1 VLNVLP
7 QHLCVVVCK
16 SRQRLDAFLLQRL
29 ADIDAA
35 GREQSGKH
43 SNAQAHRSAV
53 ARKLQAGSFVNSWE
67 RALDAYRALCG
78 GAFTWKNKAT
88 PHQKWRSVG
97 VFAFTMMLRGL
108 RAFAGLCIR
117 RAAYRSA
124 CITAQVAGNCSQS
137 RTAAAHRLFHTPLP
151 CAAARRVPRRERE
164 SGSSSVRVS
173 RTSASSRWTAAL
185 HYMWGRCS

>member
-67 RALDAYRALCG
+67 RAPDASRALCG
-78 GAFTWKNKAT
+78 GAFTWGSKTSNAPPKMA
-88 PHQKWRSVG
+88 QCWS
-97 VFAFTMMLRGL
+97 LRV
-108 RAFAGLCIR
+108 
-117 RAAYRSA
+117 Y
-124 CITAQVAGNCSQS
+124 
-137 RTAAAHRLFHTPLP
+137 HD
-151 CAAARRVPRRERE
+151 AARASRICRAVHQACSLPLCMHHG
-164 SGSSSVRVS
+164 SGCWELL
-173 RTSASSRWTAAL
+173 AKPHSSRSQVVSHATA
-185 HYMWGRCS
+185 MCSCSPSAKARA